1 MRQSIKT
8 FILLLFIISNN
19 NLFSKDPYPK
29 NPNIDILNYSFEL
42 HLNDSNNIIYG
53 VANIKLNI
61 KPSEKNVRLDLIS
74 QSNSGNGMAVKK
86 VLFNG
91 NEISYSHLNDE
102 ININTENVKYSSSDV
117 ITIKYSGIPIT
128 GLIIGPNM
136 HGDRTFFSDNWP
148 NKARNWLPLVDHP
161 YDKSTS
167 EFIIIAPDHYQVISN
182 GLLVEESNLDNN
194 LKKTHWRQSV
204 PISCWLYAIGVAE
217 FAVDYVDYFEGKS
230 IQTWVYKQDRDKGF
244 YDFKVPTKH
253 TLEFFSDY
261 VGPFAYE
268 KLANVQSNSVKGG
281 MESATAIFYSD
292 VSVTGD
298 RSTRWRNVIIH
309 EVAHQWFGNCVT
321 EYDWDDVWLSEGFA
335 TYFTLMFREHAY
347 GRDDFVQG
355 LLNAKDR
362 VFDFYEKDKNA
373 SIVHD
378 NLKDMKDVL
387 TYSLQYQKGAWVLH
401 MLRNY
406 VGEEAFRKGIRNY
419 YNKYFNSNT
428 TTEEFKIEIE
438 KTSGLDLDTFFNQW
452 LYNGGNIIL
461 DGAWK
466 YDSKKKQIYFEI
478 DQVQNDGYYFEMPLE
493 IGLVFDD
500 KNLYKIET
508 INLEKSNRRYYIS
521 SEYKP
526 IDIIIDPNTKLLA
539 KWNFD
544 KIN

>member
-1 MRQSIKT
+1 MYFYKKP
-8 FILLLFIISNN
+8 LLLIFLFFFTL

-42 HLNDSNNIIYG
+42 HLNDSTDIIYG
-53 VANIKLNI
+53 TANIKLSI
-61 KPSEKNVRLDLIS
+61 KPNEDNVRLDLIS
-74 QSNSGNGMAVKK
+74 KNKEGRGMSVENI
-86 VLFNG
+86 LFNG
-91 NEISYSHLNDE
+91 KEIPYTHDDNV
-102 ININTENVKYSSSDV
+102 INIDTRGIVYSISDMITVKYE
-117 ITIKYSGIPIT
+117 GIPVT

-161 YDKSTS
+161 YDKSTTD
-167 EFIIIAPDHYQVISN
+167 FIVIAPNHYQVISN
-182 GLLVEESNLDNN
+182 GLLVEETNINKD

-217 FAVDYVDYFEGKS
+217 FAVDYVDYFDGKS
-230 IQTWVYKQDRDKGF
+230 IQTWVYKQDRDNGF

-292 VSVTGD
+292 VSVTGE
-298 RSTRWRNVIIH
+298 RSVRWRNVIIH

-347 GRDDFVQG
+347 GRDDFVMG
-355 LLNAKDR
+355 LNNAKEN
-362 VFDFYEKDKNA
+362 VYNFYKDNKDA
-373 SIVHD
+373 PIIHD

-387 TYSLQYQKGAWVLH
+387 SYSLQYQKGAWVLH

-406 VGEEAFRKGIRNY
+406 IGEDAFRQGIRNY
-419 YNKYFNSNT
+419 YKKYFNLNT
-428 TTEEFKIEIE
+428 TTDQFKFEME
-438 KTSGLDLDTFFNQW
+438 KVSNVNLDKFFDQW
-452 LYNGGNIIL
+452 LYKGGMLII
-461 DGAWK
+461 DSDWK
-466 YDSKKKQIYFEI
+466 YNEKNSEI
-478 DQVQNDGYYFEMPLE
+478 EISMDQVQDDGYLFDMPIEIMLTFEN
-493 IGLVFDD
+493 
-500 KNLYKIET
+500 KSSKIESIQLDKKT
-508 INLEKSNRRYYIS
+508 KKFIIS
-521 SEYKP
+521 SENKP
-526 IDIIIDPNTKLLA
+526 KEIKIDPSVKLLA
-539 KWNFD
+539 RWS
-544 KIN
+544 INELK

>member
-1 MRQSIKT
+1 MYFYKKPL
-8 FILLLFIISNN
+8 ILIFFLLFTL

-42 HLNDSNNIIYG
+42 HLNDSTDIIYG
-53 VANIKLNI
+53 TANIKLSI
-61 KPSEKNVRLDLIS
+61 KPNEDNVRLDLIS
-74 QSNSGNGMAVKK
+74 KNKDGKGMSVESI
-86 VLFNG
+86 LFNG
-91 NEISYSHLNDE
+91 KEIPYTHVDNVINIDTRGISYT
-102 ININTENVKYSSSDV
+102 ISDM
-117 ITIKYSGIPIT
+117 ITIKYKGIPIT
-128 GLIIGPNM
+128 GLVIGANM

-167 EFIIIAPDHYQVISN
+167 DFIVIAPNHYQVISN
-182 GLLVEESNLDNN
+182 GLLVEETNINKE

-217 FAVDYVDYFEGKS
+217 FAIDYVDYFDGKS
-230 IQTWVYKQDRDKGF
+230 IQTWVYKQDRDNGF

-253 TLEFFSDY
+253 TLEFFSNY

-298 RSTRWRNVIIH
+298 RSVRWRNVIIH

-347 GRDDFVQG
+347 GRDDFVMG
-355 LLNAKDR
+355 LNNAKET
-362 VFDFYEKDKNA
+362 VYNFYKDNKDAPIIHN
-373 SIVHD
+373 

-406 VGEEAFRKGIRNY
+406 IGEDAFRQGIRNY
-419 YNKYFNSNT
+419 YKKYFNLNATTDQFKYEMEKVSNV
-428 TTEEFKIEIE
+428 
-438 KTSGLDLDTFFNQW
+438 DLDKFFDQW
-452 LYNGGNIIL
+452 LYKGGMLII
-461 DGAWK
+461 DSDWK
-466 YDSKKKQIYFEI
+466 YNQKNNEVEISMDQIQ
-478 DQVQNDGYYFEMPLE
+478 DDGYLFDMPIEIMLTFENNSSQIESIQL
-493 IGLVFDD
+493 D
-500 KNLYKIET
+500 KKTKKFI
-508 INLEKSNRRYYIS
+508 IS
-521 SEYKP
+521 SESKP
-526 IDIIIDPNTKLLA
+526 KEIKIDPSVKLLA
-539 KWNFD
+539 RWS
-544 KIN
+544 INELK

>member
-1 MRQSIKT
+1 MYFYKKP
-8 FILLLFIISNN
+8 LLLIFLFFFTL

-42 HLNDSNNIIYG
+42 HLNDSTDIIYG
-53 VANIKLNI
+53 TANIKLSI
-61 KPSEKNVRLDLIS
+61 KPNEDNVRFDLIS
-74 QSNSGNGMAVKK
+74 KNKEGKGMSVEDI
-86 VLFNG
+86 LFNG
-91 NEISYSHLNDE
+91 KEIPYSHVDNV
-102 ININTENVKYSSSDV
+102 INIDTRGIVYSISDMITVKYE
-117 ITIKYSGIPIT
+117 GIPIT

-161 YDKSTS
+161 YDKSTTD
-167 EFIIIAPDHYQVISN
+167 FIIIAPNHYQVISN
-182 GLLVEESNLDNN
+182 GLLVEETNINKD

-217 FAVDYVDYFEGKS
+217 FAVDYVDYFDGKS
-230 IQTWVYKQDRDKGF
+230 IQTWVYKQDRDNGF

-292 VSVTGD
+292 VSVTGE
-298 RSTRWRNVIIH
+298 RSVRWRNVIIH

-347 GRDDFVQG
+347 GRDDFVMG
-355 LLNAKDR
+355 LNNAKEN
-362 VFDFYEKDKNA
+362 VYNFYKDNKDA
-373 SIVHD
+373 PIIHD

-387 TYSLQYQKGAWVLH
+387 SYSLQYQKGAWVLH

-406 VGEEAFRKGIRNY
+406 IGEDAFRQGIRNY
-419 YNKYFNSNT
+419 YKKYFNLNT
-428 TTEEFKIEIE
+428 TTDQFKFEME
-438 KTSGLDLDTFFNQW
+438 KVSNVNLDKFFDQW
-452 LYNGGNIIL
+452 LYKGGMLII
-461 DGAWK
+461 DSDWK
-466 YDSKKKQIYFEI
+466 YNEKNSEI
-478 DQVQNDGYYFEMPLE
+478 EISMDQVQDDGYLFDMPIEIMLTFE
-493 IGLVFDD
+493 
-500 KNLYKIET
+500 NNSSKIESIQLDKKT
-508 INLEKSNRRYYIS
+508 KKFIIS
-521 SEYKP
+521 SENKP
-526 IDIIIDPNTKLLA
+526 KEIKIDPSVKLLA
-539 KWNFD
+539 RWS
-544 KIN
+544 INELK